1 MSAPAAP
8 TYRIVT
14 LGCKLN
20 QADAG
25 LVEARL
31 RALGL
36 ARAADAAPRPEGAAP
51 PAADLVVLNTCTVTS
66 GADREARQIARRLRR
81 ENPRAVLIATGCYAE
96 RDPESLRKDTGIDH
110 VVGLREPASR
120 LPAVAA
126 AALGLPFDPEGRA
139 LGAEGATGGC
149 DPHAD
154 PADRTRVYLK
164 IQDGC
169 DLRCSYC
176 IIPAVR
182 GGSRSVPMEQVARR
196 IGTLVAAGF
205 REIVFTGVNTGDWG
219 RDLDPPRRLSDLLER
234 CLRVPGLGRI
244 RLNSLEPRT
253 VTPAIVALL
262 AAGGRLAP
270 HLQVPLQS
278 GCDAVLA
285 RMRRPY
291 RTGDYAALALALRRA
306 VPDIGL
312 GADVIAGFPGETEA
326 EFRATCDFIAASPL
340 NYLHV
345 FSYSPRPGTPAA
357 ALPNPVPPGA
367 IRERSAALRALGRER
382 SLAFRRSF
390 VGRDLE
396 VLTLRET
403 RPGGR
408 LRALTGNFIDLELD
422 LGGRE
427 PVPLMNRL
435 LRARVTRAGDAAT
448 EAVPVSA
455 ADGCR

>member
-1 MSAPAAP
+1 MP

-36 ARAADAAPRPEGAAP
+36 TRAGDPAPGSGAAAG

-81 ENPRAVLIATGCYAE
+81 DNPRAVLIATGCYAE

-110 VVGLREPASR
+110 VVGLREPAAR
-120 LPAVAA
+120 LPAIAA
-126 AALGLPFDPEGRA
+126 AALGLPFEPEGRA
-139 LGAEGATGGC
+139 LGAEGATTGC
-149 DPHAD
+149 DPYAD
-154 PADRTRVYLK
+154 PADRTRAYLK

-219 RDLDPPRRLSDLLER
+219 RDLEPPRRLSDLLDR
-234 CLRVPGLGRI
+234 CLGVPGLGRI

-253 VTPAIVALL
+253 ITPAIVALL
-262 AAGGRLAP
+262 AAGVRLAP

-291 RTGDYAALALALRRA
+291 RTGDYAALAGALRRA

-326 EFRATCDFIAASPL
+326 EFRATHDFIAASPL

-357 ALPNPVPPGA
+357 ALPRPVPPGA
-367 IRERSAALRALGRER
+367 IRERSAALRTLGRER
-382 SLAFRRSF
+382 SLAFRSSF
-390 VGRDLE
+390 VGRELE
-396 VLTLRET
+396 VLTLRAV

-408 LRALTGNFIDLELD
+408 LRALTGNFIDLELELD
-422 LGGRE
+422 GRE
-427 PVPLMNRL
+427 PASLMNRL
-435 LRARVTRAGDAAT
+435 LRARVTRASDAAT
-448 EAVPVSA
+448 EAVLVSA
-455 ADGCR
+455 ADGCRSGAA